1 MFDPSI
7 FPQLANGAS
16 ATGALGL
23 NYVAELQKALTV
35 GYGTDVSTLA
45 GGAAFRIQSLDRTMM
60 ATIQENKHFRL
71 FNELAKQPATAT
83 VDEWTEQSSVGG
95 FLGGSTNSET
105 GNIAAAQGVYNRR
118 VGLVKYMM
126 TRREVSFV
134 STLGNNIVQSEAI
147 EQQAGAKQLIS
158 DAEYLSFTGDSAIVP
173 TEFDG
178 IYAQIVAGITAG
190 QIDPQ
195 NLIDAG
201 GASLSSINFI
211 NQAAAQVS
219 AYGNFGQPTHI
230 FMSQNV
236 QADFDT
242 GLDPAFRVPLTDVP
256 GGGIQLGSPV
266 KGIRT
271 SWGDIRT
278 EPDVFIPD
286 EKNLQPFEV
295 VQNAQY
301 AAIAAANVAL
311 QPAGVAYAFAADA
324 ASKFT
329 ATTAGNYYYGITG
342 LSAAGQ
348 SAALVSAVQAVPAGD
363 HVAITITHSV
373 GNQETGYG
381 VYRSR
386 LNGSNALTDLRLIK
400 RIPVSGGAT
409 TVFTDNNLD
418 LPGTTKAFIL
428 NLLPGDQAITWRQ
441 LLPMLKFPLYPT
453 VAATIPWA
461 QLMFGYLRISK
472 RKHHALIKNIV
483 PNGAIWKPY
492 GTVAT

>member
-1 MFDPSI
+1 MNPSI
-7 FPQLANGAS
+7 LPQLAPGAS
-16 ATGALGL
+16 GTGMMGL
-23 NYVAELQKALTV
+23 NDVAELQKALTV
-35 GYGTDVSTLA
+35 GYGTDVSTFT
-45 GGAAFRIQSLDRTMM
+45 GGTAFRIQSLDRTMM

-95 FLGGSTNSET
+95 FLGGSTNTET
-105 GNIAAAQGVYNRR
+105 GNISSAQGSYARR
-118 VGLVKYMM
+118 VGLVKYLM

-134 STLGNNIVQSEAI
+134 STLGNNIVAAEAI

-158 DAEYLSFTGDSAIVP
+158 DAEFLSFVGDSAVVP

-178 IYAQIVAGITAG
+178 IYAQILAGINAG
-190 QIDPQ
+190 QVDSQ
-195 NLIDAG
+195 NLIDAA
-201 GASLSSINFI
+201 GASLSSINYL
-211 NQAAAQVS
+211 NQAAAQVA

-278 EPDVFIPD
+278 EPDVFIQD
-286 EKNLQPFEV
+286 EKNLRPFELDF
-295 VQNAQY
+295 
-301 AAIAAANVAL
+301 AAIAAANVAQ
-311 QPAGVAYAFAADA
+311 QPAAVAYAVANNAN
-324 ASKFT
+324 SKFV
-329 ATTAGNYYYGITG
+329 AATAGNYYYAVTG
-342 LSAAGQ
+342 LNAAGQ
-348 SAALVSAVQAVPAGD
+348 SAAVVGAQQAIGAGQSCT
-363 HVAITITHSV
+363 ITITHSV
-373 GNQETGYG
+373 ANLETGYAI
-381 VYRSR
+381 YRSR
-386 LNGSNALTDLRLIK
+386 LNGTNALSDLRLIK
-400 RIPVSGGAT
+400 RIPISGGAT
-409 TVFTDNNLD
+409 TVFRDDNAD

-428 NLLPGDQAITWRQ
+428 NLMPGDQAITWRQ

-472 RKHHALIKNIV
+472 RRHHAVIKNIV
-483 PNGAIWKPY
+483 PNNAIWKPY
-492 GTVAT
+492 GNVAT

>member
-1 MFDPSI
+1 MFNPQI

-16 ATGALGL
+16 ATGAMGL
-23 NYVAELQKALTV
+23 TDVAELQKALTV
-35 GYGTDVSTLA
+35 GYGTDSATFS
-45 GGAAFRIQSLDRTMM
+45 GGTAFRIQSLDRTMM

-118 VGLVKYMM
+118 VGLVKYLM

-134 STLGNNIVQSEAI
+134 STLGTNIVQSEAI
-147 EQQAGAKQLIS
+147 EQQAGAKQLVS
-158 DAEYLSFTGDSAIVP
+158 DAEFLSFAGDSAVVP

-178 IYAQIVAGITAG
+178 IFAQMAAGVAAS
-190 QIDPQ
+190 QIDPA
-195 NLIDAG
+195 NIIDAQG
-201 GASLSSINFI
+201 GTLSSINFV

-219 AYGNFGQPTHI
+219 AFGNFGQPTHI
-230 FMSQNV
+230 FTSQLV

-278 EPDVFIPD
+278 EPDVFIQD
-286 EKNLQPFEV
+286 EKNLRPFELD
-295 VQNAQY
+295 Y
-301 AAIAAANVAL
+301 AAIATANAALAPTLAVDAS
-311 QPAGVAYAFAADA
+311 VTDA
-324 ASKFT
+324 ASNFV
-329 ATTAGNYYYGITG
+329 AAVAGNYYWGVTG
-342 LSAAGQ
+342 LNAAGQ
-348 SAALVSAVQAVPAGD
+348 STIVKTAQTAVAAGKKVT
-363 HVAITITHSV
+363 ITITRSA
-373 GNQETGYG
+373 GAQETGYAI
-381 VYRSR
+381 YRSR
-386 LNGSNALTDLRLIK
+386 LNGTNATSDFRLIK
-400 RIPVSGGAT
+400 RIAIAGAT
-409 TVFTDNNLD
+409 TPYVDFNID

-428 NLLPGDQAITWRQ
+428 NLMPGDQAITWRQ

-461 QLMFGYLRISK
+461 QLMFGYLRMSK
-472 RKHHALIKNIV
+472 RKHHAVIKNIV
-483 PNGAIWKPY
+483 PNNSVWKPY
-492 GTVAT
+492 GAVAT